1 MNLYTMQY
9 ENLLTILC
17 FITSIVIVLYA
28 QFKINLAYSKYK
40 KIANNKNISGSE
52 VARNILDANGLDDI
66 YVVETKGTLTDHYD
80 PSRKVVRLSSEIYNG
95 DSIAA
100 ISVAAHECGHA
111 IQDKEN
117 YSFMRIRTI
126 LVPIVNLV
134 SYIGYLGIIIGF
146 LSGISGY
153 LLIGIIVLLVTIVFQ
168 LVTLPV
174 EFDAS
179 KRARNQLIN
188 LNIISNEEE
197 NGVKSVLSAAAF
209 TYVASLL
216 STLLNFL
223 RLVLMFS
230 RRDD

>member
-17 FITSIVIVLYA
+17 FITSIVIVAYA
-28 QFKINLAYSKYK
+28 QFKINFTYSKYK
-40 KIANNKNISGSE
+40 KIVNNKNISGSE
-52 VARNILDANGLDDI
+52 VARNILDTNGLDDI
-66 YVVETKGTLTDHYD
+66 YVVETKGNLTDHYD
-80 PSRKVVRLSSEIYNG
+80 PSRKVVRLSSDIFNG

-100 ISVAAHECGHA
+100 LSVAAHECGHA

-126 LVPIVNLV
+126 LVPIVNLI

-146 LSGISGY
+146 LAGISGY
-153 LLIGIIVLLVTIVFQ
+153 LLIGIIVLLVTIAFQ

-188 LNIISNEEE
+188 LNIINSEEE

-216 STLLNFL
+216 STLLNLL

>member
-1 MNLYTMQY
+1 MNLYTIQY
-9 ENLLTILC
+9 ENFLTILC
-17 FITSIVIVLYA
+17 FITSIVIVSYA

-40 KIANNKNISGSE
+40 KITNNKGISGSE
-52 VARNILDANGLDDI
+52 VARNILDANGLNNI
-66 YVVETKGTLTDHYD
+66 HVVETKGTLTDHYD
-80 PSRKVVRLSSEIYNG
+80 SSRKVVRLSSEIFNG
-95 DSIAA
+95 DSISAL
-100 ISVAAHECGHA
+100 SVAAHECGHA
-111 IQDKEN
+111 IQDKEH

-126 LVPIVNLV
+126 LVPIVNLI

-146 LSGISGY
+146 LAGISGY
-153 LLIGIIVLLVTIVFQ
+153 LLIGIIILFVTIAFQ

-179 KRARNQLIN
+179 KRARNQLID
-188 LNIISNEEE
+188 LNMISNNEE

-216 STLLNFL
+216 STLLNLL